1 MSKEFIQFPKNPAD
15 GTVFEA
21 APGSYYEFNKAL
33 NSWRTISVPAIPVAT
48 RREPG
53 LMSKEDF
60 NKLTG
65 LLIPPPI
72 TNLSVEAD
80 DCGPFTEG
88 TTTIIGD
95 DIVKVEHEVENLHEN
110 TATINFSIDINALAD
125 EMEKRGN
132 IRFSAIQ
139 GDQGP
144 AGKDGKDGADR
155 LPTGPQGPD
164 GVDGTNAV
172 WPGVLS
178 EERFETA
185 QDDRAIVDIT
195 TEQVSADENYIVVK
209 RGNIGNPDACP
220 NTILPQ
226 DVNSPWLLGFA
237 NSCACDSGLFFFDVE
252 ALIETIRNHWI
263 DFINAKKAEK
273 EALATEWLNAM
284 IAQYNEQKSA
294 LCCALEACQSK
305 TRNQST
311 RQYIESQRIA
321 AAAGDFRLI
330 IGGEQ
335 DKITPPPDPNLGDCG
350 WNIPPTNFN
359 LINLSDPDC
368 EIDWASLCPAS

>member
-1 MSKEFIQFPKNPAD
+1 MSTESTQFPKDPED
-15 GTVFEA
+15 GTVFES
-21 APGSYYEFNKAL
+21 APGSFYEFNQAM
-33 NSWRTISVPAIPVAT
+33 NSWRIISVPAIPVAT
-48 RREPG
+48 RRVSG

-65 LLIPPPI
+65 LLIPPPV
-72 TNLSVEAD
+72 TNLSVETE

-95 DIVKVEHEVENLHEN
+95 DILKVNHEITNLHEN
-110 TATINFSIDINALAD
+110 TATINFSIDIDALAA
-125 EMEKRGN
+125 EMEKRGK
-132 IRFSAIQ
+132 IRFTAIQ
-139 GDQGP
+139 GSQGA
-144 AGKDGKDGADR
+144 AGDDGKDGSDR
-155 LPTGPQGPD
+155 LPTGPQG
-164 GVDGTNAV
+164 VDGTDGINAV

-195 TEQVSADENYIVVK
+195 TEQVSVDENYIVVK

-226 DVNSPWLLGFA
+226 DVNSPWLLAFA
-237 NSCACDSGLFFFDVE
+237 NSCACDSGLFFFDIE
-252 ALIETIRNHWI
+252 AIIETIRNQWI

-273 EALATEWLNAM
+273 EALGREWLDAM
-284 IAQYNEQKSA
+284 ILQFNEQKNA
-294 LCCALEACQSK
+294 LCCALEACSSK

-330 IGGEQ
+330 IGGDQ
-335 DKITPPPDPNLGDCG
+335 DKITPPSDPALGNCG

-368 EIDWASLCPAS
+368 EIDWATLCPAS